1 MTIINDGW
9 VKMCFCFV
17 NIEKIITIL
26 MLMIAKTNHIK
37 DTKKLIGSLPAIRYT
52 QPKYLYIAMANARC
66 PKADLYIKEGDHVN
80 SCQVIGMRHGP
91 FFDQPI
97 HATCS
102 GTFLGLEKHY
112 HRNGKLTDFIKL
124 ENDGQDTLDSSCFIR
139 TPEEIKALTKDDFVK
154 ILKDCALVGLGGSSF
169 PTYIKFQTNK
179 PINMILINGIE
190 CEPYITADH
199 RIMLEYPYRIM
210 EAIQYTMQA
219 FNCKHAKI
227 CIKSKYED
235 IKAVYKQVIK
245 EYEGSGI
252 ELCCVGNY
260 YPQGWEVEMIKKATG
275 IQLKTGELPADHG
288 IMNFNVSTMVGLYK
302 AIKYNM
308 PVIKR
313 DITVT
318 GDGINHPKNFR
329 VRVGTAIKD
338 LIPMCGGYKN
348 PDKEK
353 IFILGGPMMGVSVP
367 SDDCIITKTV
377 TSIIVLDKVVDK
389 EEPCIR
395 CGSCVLSCPVHLE
408 PMQIMNAVKT
418 LDKERIKKLNPLK
431 CIECGL
437 CAYSCTSKIQ
447 VTDYVRKAKLIAKL

>member
-1 MTIINDGW
+1 
-9 VKMCFCFV
+9 
-17 NIEKIITIL
+17 
-26 MLMIAKTNHIK
+26 MIRKVVQIK
-37 DTKKLIGSLPAIRYT
+37 DTKNLLGQLPAIRYT
-52 QPKYLYIAMANARC
+52 EPKYLYLAMANARC
-66 PKADLYIKEGDHVN
+66 PKAELYIKEGDHVN

-102 GTFLGLEKHY
+102 GTYLGLEKHY

-124 ENDGQDTLDSSCFIR
+124 ENDFKDTLDSSVFVR
-139 TPEEIKALTKDDFVK
+139 SEEEINALTREDMVK

-169 PTYIKFQTNK
+169 PTYIKFQTEK
-179 PINMILINGIE
+179 PINLILINGIE

-199 RIMLEYPYRIM
+199 RLMLEYPYRIM
-210 EAIQYTMQA
+210 DAIKYTMQA

-227 CIKSKYED
+227 CIKSKYKD
-235 IKAVYKQVIK
+235 IKEVYQQVIK

-252 ELCCVGNY
+252 ELCLVGNY
-260 YPQGWEVEMIKKATG
+260 YPQGWEVEMIKSATG
-275 IQLKTGELPADHG
+275 IQLNPGELPSNRG
-288 IMNFNVSTMVGLYK
+288 IINFNVSTMVGLYK
-302 AIKYNM
+302 AIRYNM

-318 GDGINHPKNFR
+318 GDGIKHPKNFR
-329 VRVGTAIKD
+329 VRVGTPIRD
-338 LIPMCGGYKN
+338 LIPICGGYKD

-353 IFILGGPMMGVSVP
+353 IFIIGGPMMGASVP

-377 TSIIVLDKVVDK
+377 TSIIILNKTEYK
-389 EEPCIR
+389 ESPCIR

-437 CAYSCTSKIQ
+437 CDYTCTSKIQ
-447 VTDYVRKAKLIAKL
+447 VTDYIRKAKMIAKL

>member
-1 MTIINDGW
+1 M
-9 VKMCFCFV
+9 
-17 NIEKIITIL
+17 IEKIV
-26 MLMIAKTNHIK
+26 HIK
-37 DTKKLIGSLPAIRYT
+37 DTKNLIGQLPTIRYT
-52 QPKYLYIAMANARC
+52 EPKYLYLAMANARC
-66 PKADLYIKEGDHVN
+66 PKAELFIKEGDHVN

-124 ENDGQDTLDSSCFIR
+124 ENDFKDTLDSSVFVR
-139 TPEEIKALTKDDFVK
+139 TPEEIAALTKDDMVQ

-169 PTYIKFQTNK
+169 PTYIKFQTDK
-179 PINMILINGIE
+179 KIDLILINGIE

-199 RIMLEYPYRIM
+199 RLMLEYPYRIM
-210 EAIQYTMQA
+210 EAIKFAMQA

-227 CIKSKYED
+227 CIKKKYKD
-235 IKAVYKQVIK
+235 IKEVYNQVLK
-245 EYEGSGI
+245 EYKDSGI
-252 ELCCVGNY
+252 ELCLVGNY
-260 YPQGWEVEMIKKATG
+260 YPQGWEVEMIKNATG
-275 IQLKTGELPADHG
+275 IQLNPGELPSNRG
-288 IMNFNVSTMVGLYK
+288 IINFNVSTMVGLYK

-318 GDGINHPKNFR
+318 GDGINYPKNFR
-329 VRVGTAIKD
+329 VRVGTSIKD
-338 LIPMCGGYKN
+338 LIPICGGYKN

-353 IFILGGPMMGVSVP
+353 VFILGGPMMGASVP

-377 TSIIVLDKVVDK
+377 TSIIVLDKVDAK

-408 PMQIMNAVKT
+408 PMQIMNAVKV
-418 LDKERIKKLNPLK
+418 LDKERIKLLNPLK

-437 CAYSCTSKIQ
+437 CAYTCTSKIQ
-447 VTDYVRKAKLIAKL
+447 VTDYVRKAKMIAKL